1 MADVQGFLVTLTLDA
16 VEITAFCNDVTLSR
30 AKNVMSKPTMDG
42 TGVPIQLAG
51 SLTGTLSMSG
61 QVDTAGQDGLET
73 TWAKDTAVAFIL
85 EVGDGATIQ
94 AGTYSGNVTLSTFD
108 VEAAASDAWNFSLEG
123 ATDSVDYVAPV
134 P

>member
-1 MADVQGFLVTLTLDA
+1 MADVQGFLVTLTLDT

-42 TGVPIQLAG
+42 TGVPIQLTG

-73 TWAKDTAVAFIL
+73 TWAKDT
-85 EVGDGATIQ
+85 
-94 AGTYSGNVTLSTFD
+94 
-108 VEAAASDAWNFSLEG
+108 EAAASDAWNFSLDG